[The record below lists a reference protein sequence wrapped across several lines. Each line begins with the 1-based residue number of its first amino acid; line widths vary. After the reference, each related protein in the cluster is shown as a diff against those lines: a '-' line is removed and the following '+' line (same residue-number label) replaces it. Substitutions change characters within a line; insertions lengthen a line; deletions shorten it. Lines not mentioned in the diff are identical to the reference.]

1 MPGRQLHE
9 LFLLNLALQLFD
21 GIATHH
27 GLRSWQEGNPVIR
40 AAMQAL
46 GNEQALLLFKAQ
58 ACGWLVL
65 LRRSPAPALAC
76 RALNPRP

>member
-1 MPGRQLHE
+1 M
-9 LFLLNLALQLFD
+9 
-21 GIATHH
+21 
-27 GLRSWQEGNPVIR
+27 IR

-76 RALNPRP
+76 RALIGGAGLYFALSYVPWMAHFLSLAWR